1 MSTPIHEAYEAHDA
15 HEAREAAAPVVEL
28 ALAHGLAERLGR
40 LARLRGTQASAVYWL
55 ERAAYAVSRATA
67 EGHVCVSLSSLDRP
81 GLPHDREEGAAG
93 LNQPARGRASA
104 SLPNLRAVLLA
115 TGLVCDGHGAD
126 AALAPLVLDADDR
139 LYLARYFAYERQLAQ
154 ALLLRSP
161 VLREL
166 RPGARDHAGRSSDG
180 NAQDGEGPDGLDA
193 AAVAQLAAWFGNARH
208 GESDQVDLI
217 DWQRVAAALALS
229 GRLTVIS
236 GGPGTGKTSTVVAI
250 LASLLTQAAAQQQ
263 PLPRIAL
270 AAPTGK
276 AAQRMQEALH
286 ERADKLP
293 AALAAALPRQAYTLH
308 RLLGVGPDGRFRHH
322 RDAPLP
328 YDVVVVDEASM
339 IDVAL
344 AARLVDAVPADSR
357 LILLGDKD
365 QLAAVEAGA
374 VFAELSAHPQL
385 SAGAMAR
392 LAPALGL
399 SAERLDALLPPSRRS
414 RSEHP
419 PMLADCVVWL
429 EHNYRFGLASP
440 IGRLSLAIRDGKAN
454 DALAV
459 LAAHPEHTALY
470 EDGEARLGDAALAR
484 LTQGYGAYAQALSL
498 WLAQARAQMQAQM
511 HEDSAQAGLAG
522 DPTPLF
528 DAFNLYR
535 VLCATRGGARG
546 VLALNRHLAS
556 QIKSIAAPFG
566 ERLEATPISAA
577 GSHGAAGVTG
587 AAHAATIVDNEMEW
601 YAGRPVMV
609 TRNDYA
615 MGLFNGDIGIALPT
629 AQGLRLVFRQAGGG
643 YRWVSPATLPQH
655 ETAFA
660 MTVHKSQGS
669 EFAEAAVVLPAQASR
684 VLTRELVYTA
694 VTRARERVILYAAS
708 AVLAQ
713 AIVARTERDSGL
725 AARLAEAWQA
735 AQS

>member
-1 MSTPIHEAYEAHDA
+1 MSTPIYAAHERYEARD
-15 HEAREAAAPVVEL
+15 AAAPVVEL
-28 ALAHGLAERLGR
+28 ALAQGLAERLGR
-40 LARLRGTQASAVYWL
+40 LARLRGVRAPAVDWL

-81 GLPHDREEGAAG
+81 GLPHDRGEVAAG
-93 LNQPARGRASA
+93 PGQPARGRVPA
-104 SLPNLRAVLLA
+104 SLPDLRATLLA
-115 TGLVCDGHGAD
+115 TGLVCDGRGAD
-126 AALAPLVLDADDR
+126 AALAPLVLDVGNR
-139 LYLARYFAYERQLAQ
+139 LYLARYFAYERQLAR

-161 VLREL
+161 VLREQG
-166 RPGARDHAGRSSDG
+166 PGASDRAAHSSKDNAPHGG
-180 NAQDGEGPDGLDA
+180 NPDGLDA
-193 AAVAQLAAWFGNARH
+193 TAVAQLAAWFGNPQH
-208 GESDQVDLI
+208 GERGQVDQI

-250 LASLLTQAAAQQQ
+250 LASLLTQAAAQRQ

-308 RLLGVGPDGRFRHH
+308 RLLGVGADGRFRHH

-385 SAGAMAR
+385 SAGAIAR

-414 RSEHP
+414 RPEHP

-429 EHNYRFGLASP
+429 ERNYRFGLTSP

-459 LAAHPEHTALY
+459 LAGHPEHTALY
-470 EDGEARLGDAALAR
+470 EDGEARLSDAALAR
-484 LTQGYGAYAQALSL
+484 LTQGYGPYAQALSL
-498 WLAQARAQMQAQM
+498 WLAQAQAQR
-511 HEDSAQAGLAG
+511 HEDAAQAGFAG

-546 VLALNRHLAS
+546 VLALNRRLAM
-556 QIKSIAAPFG
+556 QIKSIGASSG
-566 ERLEATPISAA
+566 ERIEATTPSAA
-577 GSHGAAGVTG
+577 WTHAAAGVAG
-587 AAHAATIVDNEMEW
+587 AAQATTIVDNEMEW

-669 EFAEAAVVLPAQASR
+669 EFAEAAVVLPARASR

-725 AARLAEAWQA
+725 AARLAEAWDA

>member
-1 MSTPIHEAYEAHDA
+1 MNTPVSANT
-15 HEAREAAAPVVEL
+15 AAAAAADL
-28 ALAHGLAERLGR
+28 ALARGFAERLGR
-40 LARLRGTQASAVYWL
+40 LARMRGASSQAVRWL

-67 EGHVCVSLSSLDRP
+67 EGHVCVALRLKNFEQT
-81 GLPHDREEGAAG
+81 GLPRERDDDRMSVREVRE
-93 LNQPARGRASA
+93 N
-104 SLPNLRAVLLA
+104 LLA
-115 TGLVCDGHGAD
+115 TGLVCDGSGPD

-139 LYLARYFAYERQLAQ
+139 LYLARYFAYERQLAR
-154 ALLLRSP
+154 AL
-161 VLREL
+161 VLRV
-166 RPGARDHAGRSSDG
+166 PSISGQSIGGQNIKQPNIARRGDA
-180 NAQDGEGPDGLDA
+180 NPDANPTILA
-193 AAVAQLAAWFGNARH
+193 RQLATWFGAAQT
-208 GESDQVDLI
+208 DQI

-250 LASLLTQAAAQQQ
+250 LASLLAQSAAQDQA
-263 PLPRIAL
+263 LPRIAL

-276 AAQRMQEALH
+276 AAQRMQEALL
-286 ERADKLP
+286 ERADALP
-293 AALAAALPRQAYTLH
+293 AAQAAALPRQAYTLH

-344 AARLVDAVPADSR
+344 AARLIDAVPADCR

-374 VFAELSAHPQL
+374 VFAELSGHPQL
-385 SAGAMAR
+385 STPMIAR

-399 SAERLDALLPPSRRS
+399 SDEQFDTLLPPSRR
-414 RSEHP
+414 RDEVKAAKGGGGAV
-419 PMLADCVVWL
+419 LADCVVWL
-429 EHNYRFGLASP
+429 ERNYRFGLSSP
-440 IGRLSLAIRDGKAN
+440 IGRLSLAIRDGMAG

-459 LAAHPEHTALY
+459 LAAHPERAALH
-470 EDGEARLGDAALAR
+470 EDGDARLSDAALAR
-484 LTQGYGAYAQALSL
+484 LAQGYASYARALGIWLEQGLEQEQGQGRADDSAHA
-498 WLAQARAQMQAQM
+498 WLAA
-511 HEDSAQAGLAG
+511 

-528 DAFNLYR
+528 DAFNFYR

-546 VLALNRHLAS
+546 VLALNRRLAA
-556 QIKSIAAPFG
+556 QIRRAAQRPG
-566 ERLEATPISAA
+566 LMADPAA
-577 GSHGAAGVTG
+577 GSIANDAN
-587 AAHAATIVDNEMEW
+587 AFSNNDLEW

-629 AQGLRLVFRQAGGG
+629 ARGMRVVFRQAAGG

-660 MTVHKSQGS
+660 LTVHKSQGS
-669 EFAEAAVVLPAQASR
+669 EFAEAALVLPAAAGR
-684 VLTRELVYTA
+684 VLSRELVYTA
-694 VTRARERVILYAAS
+694 VTRARERVVLYAAR

-713 AIVARTERDSGL
+713 AIAARTERDSGL
-725 AARLAEAWQA
+725 AARLAEALEA
-735 AQS
+735 MRARV